1 MERNGSSISAIP
13 STGALDNE
21 SLLFIWEGD
30 AGFPLPTQF
39 RNKRSDCGSGSVRL
53 IARPQL
59 RREVVPS
66 QHTRGWP
73 PEKPLPSFLGV
84 CPRAVAGPGA
94 RAGARPCLL
103 ARFPRFRC
111 ARTTPETHGPTS
123 AVPQWGHPRETAR
136 DEQVGTG
143 TRFIPSWCSRGAGVW
158 SCCSPRAVSSTVTT
172 ASSNKCNNMP
182 CFEKEER
189 SFVTHRSPNLKSKA
203 KTSQNSL
210 KCWCP
215 LLPEATFHCSPWGH
229 EGGRE
234 GVGQRKDTK

>member
-111 ARTTPETHGPTS
+111 ARTTPDPHLLCHSGVTPGKQPGTS
-123 AVPQWGHPRETAR
+123 KWEQGH
-136 DEQVGTG
+136 
-143 TRFIPSWCSRGAGVW
+143 
-158 SCCSPRAVSSTVTT
+158 VSSHLG
-172 ASSNKCNNMP
+172 AP
-182 CFEKEER
+182 EEQE
-189 SFVTHRSPNLKSKA
+189 S
-203 KTSQNSL
+203 
-210 KCWCP
+210 
-215 LLPEATFHCSPWGH
+215 GH
-229 EGGRE
+229 AAARE
-234 GVGQRKDTK
+234 P

>member
-59 RREVVPS
+59 RGEVVPS

-73 PEKPLPSFLGV
+73 LEKPLPSFLGV

-158 SCCSPRAVSSTVTT
+158 SCCSPRAVSSTVTVTT

-182 CFEKEER
+182 CFEKEEFWGR
-189 SFVTHRSPNLKSKA
+189 TFFCHTPFSKF
-203 KTSQNSL
+203 KKQSQNIPKLSKML
-210 KCWCP
+210 VP
-215 LLPEATFHCSPWGH
+215 PAP
-229 EGGRE
+229 
-234 GVGQRKDTK
+234 